1 MVQVPGFQHKNSTQ
15 LFVRLCIRTIGNG
28 NLAVL
33 PSQGGRVPVALQ
45 RFTSG
50 EMTLLPKNI
59 VVREAVVYQSILFAF
74 GDRFPCFLIQ
84 VS

>member
-15 LFVRLCIRTIGNG
+15 LFFCLWIRTIGDG

-33 PSQGGRVPVALQ
+33 PSQGGRVPMALQ

-50 EMTLLPKNI
+50 EMTVPPKHI
-59 VVREAVVYQSILFAF
+59 VVREALVYQSILFAF
-74 GDRFPCFLIQ
+74 GYRFPCFLIQ